1 VDFGRPLEALI
12 PGAPGRLLGA
22 LARVEAE
29 LPVSTLAAVAGVGRT
44 RASAVLKELAEL
56 GVISRRQVG
65 PTVLV
70 RLERANAAG
79 QLLARLGGLRV
90 QVIEEMRGLA
100 RDIDPQPL
108 SLTLFGSFVRGDG
121 DAASDID
128 ILAVRPAGGGER
140 WAESLTGF
148 SSRTQVLTGN
158 RVQILDYDLSDLRR
172 RYAARGDAAGAR
184 FWRSVARDAL
194 TLAGADLQE
203 LMEADRGAWEQPA
216 PRQQS

>member
-1 VDFGRPLEALI
+1 VDFTRPLEALI
-12 PGAPGRLLGA
+12 PGASGRLLGA

-29 LPVSTLAAVAGVGRT
+29 LPVSTLASVAGVGRT

-79 QLLARLGGLRV
+79 QLVARMGGLRI
-90 QVIEEMRGLA
+90 QVIEEIRALA
-100 RDIDPQPL
+100 RDLDPQPL
-108 SLTLFGSFVRGDG
+108 SLSLFGSLARGDAG
-121 DAASDID
+121 AASDVD

-140 WAESLTGF
+140 WAASLTSF
-148 SSRTQVLTGN
+148 SSKTQVLTGN
-158 RVQILDYDLSDLRR
+158 RVQILDYELRDLQQ

-184 FWRSVARDAL
+184 FWQSVAEDAL
-194 TLAGADLQE
+194 TLAGADLRE
-203 LMEADRGAWEQPA
+203 LMEAGRAA
-216 PRQQS
+216 R

>member
-1 VDFGRPLEALI
+1 MDFTRPLEALI

-79 QLLARLGGLRV
+79 QLVARLGGLRM

-100 RDIDPQPL
+100 HDLDPQPL
-108 SLTLFGSFVRGDG
+108 SLTLFGSLARGDA
-121 DAASDID
+121 DIASDID

-140 WAESLTGF
+140 WAASLTGF
-148 SSRTQVLTGN
+148 SSKAQVLTGN
-158 RVQILDYDLSDLRR
+158 RVQILDYDLSDLQQ

-184 FWRSVARDAL
+184 FWQSVAQDAL

-203 LMEADRGAWEQPA
+203 LMEADHAAR
-216 PRQQS
+216 

>member
-1 VDFGRPLEALI
+1 MDFTRPLEALI

-44 RASAVLKELAEL
+44 RASAVLKVLAEL

-79 QLLARLGGLRV
+79 QLVARLGGLRM

-100 RDIDPQPL
+100 GDLDPQPL
-108 SLTLFGSFVRGDG
+108 SLTLFGSLARGDA
-121 DAASDID
+121 DIASDID
-128 ILAVRPAGGGER
+128 ILAVRPAGGSER
-140 WAESLTGF
+140 WAASLTGF
-148 SSRTQVLTGN
+148 SSKAQVLTGN
-158 RVQILDYDLSDLRR
+158 RVQILDYDLSGLQQ

-184 FWRSVARDAL
+184 FWQSGAQDAL

-203 LMEADRGAWEQPA
+203 LMEAGRHLA
-216 PRQQS
+216 S